1 VANPLTKI
9 RARVASG
16 VDAVRRKR
24 PFLDHLLRAYSR
36 YSDDA
41 GDRQAAAVTYFGFLS
56 FFPLVVLAFSITGF
70 LVDAFPSVQD
80 HVTKAFN
87 DYLPGLSDKL
97 DIESVGNA
105 KVATGVVGIAGLL
118 WAGLG
123 WVDAL
128 RDAVRT
134 MWHHET
140 DAGNIAIKKLNDVLI
155 LAGLGSLLLLSTV
168 VTGGAAS
175 AAGFVLDRIGAT
187 GALAHALLTGLGI
200 ALGIGVDVLVFLFL
214 FTRLPRIST
223 PFRKVLRGALFGAVG
238 FGILKIV
245 GAVLIARTTNN
256 PIYGT
261 FAVVI
266 GLLIWI
272 NFVTRLTLFTAAWT
286 VTGPFDTDVPP
297 SGSSSELPES
307 QRAEA
312 DPHNSYPDEP
322 LPADT
327 RIAGNSTVSAN
338 GSTPSGRIR
347 AGSPAGY
354 AAGSDRSSRTFGMAG
369 AVGAGVL
376 AAGTLSLLAACR
388 ARRAR
393 R

>member
-1 VANPLTKI
+1 VANPVTKI
-9 RARVASG
+9 RARVSSG
-16 VDAVRRKR
+16 IGAVRRKR
-24 PFLDHLLRAYSR
+24 PFLDHLMRAYSR
-36 YSDDA
+36 YSEDA

-70 LVDAFPSVQD
+70 LVDAFPSVQE

-97 DIESVGNA
+97 DVASIGNA
-105 KVATGVVGIAGLL
+105 KVATGIVGIAGLL

-128 RDAVRT
+128 RDAIRT

-140 DAGNIAIKKLNDVLI
+140 DAGNIAVKKLNDILV

-168 VTGGAAS
+168 VTGGASS
-175 AAGFVLDRIGAT
+175 AAGFVLDRIGAS
-187 GALAHALLTGLGI
+187 GLLAHVLLTVFGL
-200 ALGIGVDVLVFLFL
+200 ALGVCVDVLVFLFL
-214 FTRLPRIST
+214 FTRLPRLST
-223 PFRKVLRGALFGAVG
+223 PFRQVFKGALFGAIG
-238 FGILKIV
+238 FGILKIA
-245 GAVLIARTTNN
+245 GAWLIARTTNN

-261 FAVVI
+261 FAVMI

-286 VTGPFDTDVPP
+286 VTAPFDTDVPP
-297 SGSSSELPES
+297 SGSAEELTDE

-312 DPHNSYPDEP
+312 DPMDAYPDEP
-322 LPADT
+322 VPADT
-327 RIAGNSTVSAN
+327 RTAGNSTVSAN
-338 GSTPSGRIR
+338 GSTPSGSLSSSSPSGY
-347 AGSPAGY
+347 AGSAER
-354 AAGSDRSSRTFGMAG
+354 ASRAAG

-376 AAGTLSLLAACR
+376 AVGTASLLA
-388 ARRAR
+388 RRR
-393 R
+393 RHAHR

>member
-1 VANPLTKI
+1 VSA
-9 RARVASG
+9 A
-16 VDAVRRKR
+16 RRKR
-24 PFLDHLLRAYSR
+24 PFLDHLMRAYSR
-36 YSDDA
+36 YSEDG

-70 LVDAFPSVQD
+70 IVDAFPSAQEQV
-80 HVTKAFN
+80 VKAFN
-87 DYLPGLSDKL
+87 DYLPGLSERL
-97 DIESVGNA
+97 DIASIGNA

-140 DAGNIAIKKLNDVLI
+140 DAGNLAVKKLNDVLI
-155 LAGLGSLLLLSTV
+155 LVGIGSLLLVSTV
-168 VTGGAAS
+168 VTGGASS
-175 AAGFVLDRIGAT
+175 AASFVLDRIGASGVLAHVAIT
-187 GALAHALLTGLGI
+187 FVGLALAI
-200 ALGIGVDVLVFLFL
+200 CVDVAVFVFL

-223 PFRKVLRGALFGAVG
+223 PLHRVLRGALFGAVG
-238 FGILKIV
+238 FEILKVV
-245 GAVLIARTTNN
+245 GAVLVARTTNN
-256 PIYGT
+256 PLYGT
-261 FAVVI
+261 FAVMV

-272 NFVTRLTLFTAAWT
+272 NLVTRWTLFTAAWT
-286 VTGPFDTDVPP
+286 VTAPFDADVPP
-297 SGSSSELPES
+297 SGSSDELTAE

-312 DPHNSYPDEP
+312 SPETAYPEEP

-327 RIAGNSTVSAN
+327 RTAGSSTVSAN
-338 GSTPSGRIR
+338 GSTPSGTVTRI
-347 AGSPAGY
+347 SPDSPSGY
-354 AAGSDRSSRTFGMAG
+354 ATTSERASRAAG

-376 AAGTLSLLAACR
+376 AVGTASLLA
-388 ARRAR
+388 RRVRHGR

>member
-1 VANPLTKI
+1 M
-9 RARVASG
+9 
-16 VDAVRRKR
+16 DAVRRKR

-36 YSDDA
+36 YSEDA

-70 LVDAFPSVQD
+70 IVDAFPGAQD
-80 HVTKAFN
+80 QVVKVFN

-97 DIESVGNA
+97 DVASIGNA

-128 RDAVRT
+128 RDAIRT
-134 MWHHET
+134 MWHHDT
-140 DAGNIAIKKLNDVLI
+140 DAGNIALKKLNDVLV
-155 LAGLGSLLLLSTV
+155 LAGLGSLMLVSTV

-175 AAGFVLDRIGAT
+175 AASFVLDRIGAS
-187 GALAHALLTGLGI
+187 GVLAHVLLTVLGL

-214 FTRLPRIST
+214 FTRLPRLHT
-223 PFRKVLRGALFGAVG
+223 PFRQVLSGALFGAIG
-238 FGILKIV
+238 FGILKVV
-245 GAVLIARTTNN
+245 GAVLIARTTSN

-272 NFVTRLTLFTAAWT
+272 NLVTRLTLFTAAWT
-286 VTGPFDTDVPP
+286 VTAPFDTDVPP
-297 SGSSSELPES
+297 SGSSAELTEE
-307 QRAEA
+307 QRVTA
-312 DPHNSYPDEP
+312 DPEDTYPDEP

-327 RIAGNSTVSAN
+327 RTAGNSTVSAN
-338 GSTPSGRIR
+338 GSTPSG
-347 AGSPAGY
+347 SVNTVSSSGY
-354 AAGSDRSSRTFGMAG
+354 ATTSDRASRAAG
-369 AVGAGVL
+369 AVGAGVVAL
-376 AAGTLSLLAACR
+376 GTASLLAR
-388 ARRAR
+388 RLRQARR
-393 R
+393 

>member
-1 VANPLTKI
+1 MANPVTKI
-9 RARVASG
+9 RAHVSSG
-16 VDAVRRKR
+16 VGAVRRKR

-70 LVDAFPSVQD
+70 IVDAFPSAQEQ
-80 HVTKAFN
+80 VTKAFN

-97 DIESVGNA
+97 DIASIGNA
-105 KVATGVVGIAGLL
+105 KVATGIVGIAGLL

-128 RDAVRT
+128 REAIRT

-140 DAGNIAIKKLNDVLI
+140 DAGNIALKKLNDILV

-175 AAGFVLDRIGAT
+175 AAGFVLDRIGA
-187 GALAHALLTGLGI
+187 GGVLAHVLLTVFGL
-200 ALGIGVDVLVFLFL
+200 ALGVCVDVLVFLFL
-214 FTRLPRIST
+214 FTRLPRIAT
-223 PFRKVLRGALFGAVG
+223 PFRQLLKGALFGAVG
-238 FGILKIV
+238 FGILKVV
-245 GAVLIARTTNN
+245 GATLIARTTNN

-261 FAVVI
+261 FAVII

-272 NFVTRLTLFTAAWT
+272 NFVTRLTLFTASWT
-286 VTGPFDTDVPP
+286 VTAPFDTDVPP
-297 SGSSSELPES
+297 SGSSGELTEE

-312 DPHNSYPDEP
+312 DPENAYPDEP
-322 LPADT
+322 VPAET
-327 RIAGNSTVSAN
+327 RTAGNSTVSAN
-338 GSTPSGRIR
+338 GSTPSGNRSPSSGY
-347 AGSPAGY
+347 AGSA
-354 AAGSDRSSRTFGMAG
+354 DRASRAAG

-376 AAGTLSLLAACR
+376 AVGTASLLAR
-388 ARRAR
+388 RRRRAHR
-393 R
+393 